1 MPSGTFARR
10 WPAWSALALLAACTT
25 APAPSPSTS
34 SASPTTTTTATAS
47 DSVTASGSASATD
60 PSATVT
66 ATTGGPTATGSVTA
80 APTVALPTAF
90 IPVNQ
95 VIKDPDLGH
104 EIKVN
109 RIVRGLPWPDGYAG
123 SAAAYELVGVEMTWT
138 PGITYTAAIRQID
151 FAIATGSQ
159 FPNRPDPL
167 ENATL
172 QAAGWPLLPPEM
184 PNGQNGTAWLVFKV
198 DPKDAASMRLD
209 FTRPASRVTDTNRT
223 FPKKVFSVQLVGP
236 TITPSPTSVTTG

>member
-1 MPSGTFARR
+1 MPSGSFARR
-10 WPAWSALALLAACTT
+10 WPAWSALAFLAACTT
-25 APAPSPSTS
+25 APAPAPSSS
-34 SASPTTTTTATAS
+34 SASPTTTVTATAS
-47 DSVTASGSASATD
+47 DSATASGSASATD
-60 PSATVT
+60 TSATAT
-66 ATTGGPTATGSVTA
+66 ATTGTATGTGSLTPSSTVT
-80 APTVALPTAF
+80 LPTAF

-104 EIKVN
+104 EITVN

-123 SAAAYELVGVEMTWT
+123 SSAAYELVGVEMTWT

-184 PNGQNGTAWLVFKV
+184 PNGQNGTGWLVFKV
-198 DPKDAASMRLD
+198 DPKDSSSMRLD
-209 FTRPASRVTDTNRT
+209 YTRPASRVTDTNQT

>member
-80 APTVALPTAF
+80 APTVALPTAKLRYIEQTRMSDTGGTILAYIRGNRDGGDNINF
-90 IPVNQ
+90 VPIRELAGAGASGTDRLVAYDASQEVVQFHLPG
-95 VIKDPDLGH
+95 DH
-104 EIKVN
+104 EFLPAFQKSSMTYEVGGIMNVGGTE
-109 RIVRGLPWPDGYAG
+109 VRLPKA
-123 SAAAYELVGVEMTWT
+123 
-138 PGITYTAAIRQID
+138 ITYRDGI
-151 FAIATGSQ
+151 
-159 FPNRPDPL
+159 
-167 ENATL
+167 
-172 QAAGWPLLPPEM
+172 
-184 PNGQNGTAWLVFKV
+184 
-198 DPKDAASMRLD
+198 
-209 FTRPASRVTDTNRT
+209 
-223 FPKKVFSVQLVGP
+223 
-236 TITPSPTSVTTG
+236 